1 MAKPAERAKR
11 LARVQRIGDAIAKA
25 SEANWLQRRS
35 ELQEHQSRLDTV
47 TTYCGE
53 YARRT
58 ADLEAESTGIMNLRL
73 YREFSGW
80 LSQMEVDQHNA
91 VAQAQFLVDAA
102 ADEAA
107 AKRTFARS
115 LESAAERAAG
125 QAARELA
132 RREQQTLDAVGG
144 ALARKDSAGKN
155 GMAS

>member
-11 LARVQRIGDAIAKA
+11 LARVQRIGEAIAKA

-58 ADLEAESTGIMNLRL
+58 SDLESASTGIMNLRL

-102 ADEAA
+102 AEEAA

-144 ALARKDSAGKN
+144 ARAGK
-155 GMAS
+155 GSAVG